1 MERLTQRNED
11 GTVRCPMPEGYE
23 PPCHVV
29 TWEAVDRLAA
39 YEDTDLEPDKL
50 KQLVDAIRKH
60 EVVFLTKDRFLE
72 KMLIKVDGEWAD
84 FIIAEVQDFLRAKKE
99 GRLMVLPCKVGDT
112 VWIIE
117 EDGIYRVRVQGISA
131 SVSGKDCILRFG
143 GYPSRSAWGSE
154 VGKTVFLT
162 QEEAEAAYK
171 KGGKP

>member
-11 GTVRCPMPEGYE
+11 GIARCPLPEGYE
-23 PPCHVV
+23 PPCPVV
-29 TWEAVDRLAA
+29 TREALDRLAA
-39 YEDTDLEPDKL
+39 YEDTGLEPDKIQ
-50 KQLVDAIRKH
+50 KLVDAIRKH
-60 EVVFLTKDRFLE
+60 EVVFLTKDQCLE
-72 KMLIKVDGEWAD
+72 RMLIKVDGHWTD
-84 FIIAEVQDFLRAKKE
+84 FTIAELQDFLRAKKE

-143 GYPSRSAWGSE
+143 GYPARSAWGSE

-162 QEEAEAAYK
+162 QAEAEAAYK
-171 KGGKP
+171 KRR